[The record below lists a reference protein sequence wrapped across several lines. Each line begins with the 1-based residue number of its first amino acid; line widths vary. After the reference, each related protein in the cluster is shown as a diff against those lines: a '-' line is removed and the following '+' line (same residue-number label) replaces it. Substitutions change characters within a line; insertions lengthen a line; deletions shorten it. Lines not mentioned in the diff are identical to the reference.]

1 MPHKSKLSK
10 LMDSKKN
17 INTKIG
23 KELARLR
30 KISTK
35 KKEKENK
42 AATAK
47 RKRTQKK
54 NKKKK

>member
-1 MPHKSKLSK
+1 MPHKSKLGK

-30 KISTK
+30 VISSK
-35 KKEKENK
+35 KKAKEQK
-42 AATAK
+42 AASAK
-47 RKRTQKK
+47 RKRTLKK
-54 NKKKK
+54 SKKKK